1 MASYLQAARKKRRE
15 MGGVVMMMHHVCIQT
30 NRYRESLDF
39 YTRILGF
46 HMVKETSGFH
56 GRAYNTWLEMNGFFI
71 ELQTGKGEELLE
83 PYDKNREGI
92 VHLCFYVEDVVW
104 EQKRIG
110 DLGYKDF
117 KLKEGKAIY
126 RVENGF
132 LFKVKAPEG
141 TEIEFRDQE
150 I

>member
-1 MASYLQAARKKRRE
+1 
-15 MGGVVMMMHHVCIQT
+15 MMMHHVCIQT

-39 YTRILGF
+39 YTRVLGF
-46 HMVKETSGFH
+46 HMVKETPGFH
-56 GRAYNTWLEMNGFFI
+56 GRSFNTWLVLNGFYI
-71 ELQTGKGEELLE
+71 ELQTGKGEEPLK
-83 PYDKNREGI
+83 PYEKNREGI

-104 EQKRIG
+104 EQKRISE
-110 DLGYKDF
+110 LGYKDF
-117 KLKEGKAIY
+117 KLKDGKAIY